1 MIAEARITWPTVRR
15 IKFIS
20 RITVATILTDAIESA
35 VPRKSDVIR
44 RLLGSGSIESGR
56 ASPSATPQV
65 KGMMMPAIE
74 AMADAP
80 PVRRTSFR
88 SVSMPVRS
96 KSIRTPN
103 CEMASSMAFCSF
115 AAGKIACCQSGAS
128 APSTEGPST
137 RPAINC
143 PITPGCL
150 IRIMASPSS
159 RPTIISNTSCAKNTN
174 SDGLC
179 SLSAAKAG
187 VTSSV
192 GLKKSAAAAP
202 RRRANDGRT

>member
-44 RLLGSGSIESGR
+44 RLLGSGSIEFGQGFAER
-56 ASPSATPQV
+56 NPASEWHDDA
-65 KGMMMPAIE
+65 GNRGE
-74 AMADAP
+74 ADAP

-103 CEMASSMAFCSF
+103 CETASSMAFCSF

-128 APSTEGPST
+128 APSSGRAEHQARNQLPHHARLLDADHGFAKQPPDEHQQHELRERTQIRRDRVTALGREG
-137 RPAINC
+137 
-143 PITPGCL
+143 GC
-150 IRIMASPSS
+150 AS
-159 RPTIISNTSCAKNTN
+159 R
-174 SDGLC
+174 
-179 SLSAAKAG
+179 
-187 VTSSV
+187 
-192 GLKKSAAAAP
+192 
-202 RRRANDGRT
+202 